1 MPLKLGAYT
10 ASLHDR
16 PLGEALDVLQANG
29 LTSVEVN
36 TGGFIPSPHCHI
48 DLLLSSEQARRDYL
62 DLFAARGMEL
72 TGLNCNGNPL
82 NPLPGVGPKHAD
94 DLRRTIELAG
104 LLGVKNIVTMSG
116 TPGSDPDARYPSWV
130 VNPWDGVYMDVLDY
144 QWGLAVDFWKKIDA
158 LARAN
163 DVRVAIEM
171 HPHNLVFS
179 PVTLR
184 KLVDLTGATNIGA
197 EMDPS
202 HLMWQGMD
210 VVACIRD
217 LGPLVFHAAA
227 KDAMITP
234 GVDIR
239 GVLDTSF
246 ERVPADAP
254 DKVSTGYG
262 FWCNA
267 WPQNPGWR
275 FVAVGVGHDVDYWTQ
290 FLRALAE
297 VDPDMAVNIE
307 HEDASFSRLDG
318 LALAAENLRTAAE
331 KV

>member
-1 MPLKLGAYT
+1 MALKLGAYT
-10 ASLHDR
+10 ACLHDR
-16 PLGEALDVLQANG
+16 PLADALDVLQANG

-36 TGGFIPSPHCHI
+36 SGGFIPSPHCPV
-48 DLLLSSEQARRDYL
+48 DQLLASEKAREEYL
-62 DLFAARGMEL
+62 DVFAARGMEL

-94 DLRRTIELAG
+94 DLRRSIELAG
-104 LLGVKNIVTMSG
+104 LLGIGTVVTMSG
-116 TPGSDPDARYPSWV
+116 TPGSDPDAKYPSWV
-130 VNPWDGVYMDVLDY
+130 VNPWDGVYLDVLDY
-144 QWGLAVDFWKKIDA
+144 QWEVATAFWREIDA
-158 LARAN
+158 LARAY

-184 KLVDLTGATNIGA
+184 KLIELTGATNVGA

-210 VVACIRD
+210 VVACIRH

-227 KDAMITP
+227 KDAMILP
-234 GVDIR
+234 GVDVR

-246 ERVPADAP
+246 GRVPAEAP
-254 DKVSTGYG
+254 DKVPTGYG
-262 FWCNA
+262 FWCSA
-267 WPQNPGWR
+267 WPDDPAWR
-275 FVAVGVGHDVDYWTQ
+275 FVAVGVGHDVDYWTE

-307 HEDASFSRLDG
+307 HEDAQYSRLDG
-318 LALAAENLRTAAE
+318 LALAAGNLRAAAE